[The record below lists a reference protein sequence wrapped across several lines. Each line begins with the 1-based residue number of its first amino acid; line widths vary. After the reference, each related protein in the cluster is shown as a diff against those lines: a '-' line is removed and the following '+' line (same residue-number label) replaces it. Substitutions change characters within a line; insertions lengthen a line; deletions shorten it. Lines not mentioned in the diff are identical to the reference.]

1 MNLKSWLRRVPQPN
15 SIRLDQKEVVRI
27 SEGKNKWRD
36 VLDVI
41 ALRQPSTLEA
51 LDANGHVIRI
61 TELQPDRVDDDDDK
75 GAAGKG
81 PKSEL
86 AELGALIAGAY
97 KSGAEQHAAAFQL
110 AFAENTKLVQ
120 VLAERLGGLEK
131 AWQTTLEQRAE
142 ELAAHAAASGDGGE
156 SLLNGPLAP
165 LIQGLLAKQL
175 GGADKPAVAKTNGH
189 AKKGA

>member
-1 MNLKSWLRRVPQPN
+1 MNIKSWLRRVPHPVTL
-15 SIRLDQKEVVRI
+15 RLDDKKVLRI

-36 VLDVI
+36 IVDAI
-41 ALRQPSTLEA
+41 ALEQPAKLEA
-51 LDANGHVIRI
+51 LDADGNVIRV
-61 TELQPDRVDDDDDK
+61 TQLADPDSPADE
-75 GAAGKG
+75 AAAAK

-131 AWQTTLEQRAE
+131 AWQTTLEQRAAE
-142 ELAAHAAASGDGGE
+142 YMQQGGGGDGIDG
-156 SLLNGPLAP
+156 LMTGPMGPLLQA
-165 LIQGLLAKQL
+165 LAMKTL
-175 GGADKPAVAKTNGH
+175 GGAEKPAAAAPHANGVKKAK
-189 AKKGA
+189 

>member
-1 MNLKSWLRRVPQPN
+1 MNLKSWLRRVPQPH
-15 SIRLDQKEVVRI
+15 SLRLDDKKVLRI

-36 VLDVI
+36 ILDAV
-41 ALRQPSTLEA
+41 ALEQPVKVEA
-51 LDANGHVIRI
+51 LDTDGNVIRV
-61 TELQPDRVDDDDDK
+61 TQLADPEDK
-75 GAAGKG
+75 QDEAGAAK

-131 AWQTTLEQRAE
+131 AWQTTLEQRAAE
-142 ELAAHAAASGDGGE
+142 YMQQGGGSGEGIDG
-156 SLLNGPLAP
+156 LMNGPMGPLLQALAVKTLGSSEAP
-165 LIQGLLAKQL
+165 AK
-175 GGADKPAVAKTNGH
+175 PPVKTNG
-189 AKKGA
+189 KK